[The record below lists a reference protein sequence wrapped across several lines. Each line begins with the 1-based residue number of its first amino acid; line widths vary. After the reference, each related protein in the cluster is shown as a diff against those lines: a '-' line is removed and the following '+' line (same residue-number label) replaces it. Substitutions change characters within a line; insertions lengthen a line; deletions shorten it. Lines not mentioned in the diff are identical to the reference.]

1 MKRSLILFVDRIRS
15 ARRALALHV
24 GVRKQ
29 TPCNQTRNQR
39 WVGVITI
46 LLVCLISV
54 PARAV
59 LGEKLGDISKRY
71 GKAEPQPRG
80 NKNAATWVLEGEDG
94 QLIYT
99 ATFDAKGRS
108 IGEGMKPV
116 RYAKFT
122 DDTVR
127 TFIEMQLAP
136 YRDSK
141 TVRTAK
147 PGEKYSFGGK
157 VYTAG
162 KDESVIVDDAN
173 DLLIVWT
180 QGALPSVMAVSRVMM
195 Q

>member
-1 MKRSLILFVDRIRS
+1 MKRSLIIVL
-15 ARRALALHV
+15 LA
-24 GVRKQ
+24 
-29 TPCNQTRNQR
+29 
-39 WVGVITI
+39 
-46 LLVCLISV
+46 CLISV
-54 PARAV
+54 PIRAT
-59 LGEKLGDISKRY
+59 LGETVSQISKRY
-71 GKAEPQPRG
+71 GKPEPQAG
-80 NKNAATWVLEGEDG
+80 NKKNAATWVVEGEDG
-94 QLIYT
+94 QMVYT

-122 DDTVR
+122 DETVR

-162 KDESVIVDDAN
+162 PEENVIVDDAN

-180 QGALPSVMAVSRVMM
+180 RGAVPSVMAVSHVLM